1 MAAQTIVA
9 PDPLNMA
16 PSPPARPANPPEP
29 HAPGQEDRLDS
40 WKEIAAFL
48 KRGVRTVQRWERTE
62 ALPVRRHQ
70 HAKLGSVYAL
80 KSEVAAW
87 WESRGT
93 RLEDASAAAQV
104 PGVRR
109 RAEGDVRRRLLVLPF
124 ENLSGDAQQDYLSDG
139 LTEEMITG
147 LARLQPERLSV
158 IARSTALTYK
168 SGASPP
174 RRADQIAA
182 ELDLDYILEG
192 SVRASGGRIRVTAQL
207 VDAREHTHLWAQ
219 NYDRDLRD
227 VLEVQ
232 ADVAAAIAREVR
244 LAIAPAERT
253 AASAGRAADAETYQ
267 AFLMGRYLLNQMT
280 AASLAGSL
288 EWFARAIGREPTHA
302 LSHAGIAQA
311 YGLLATVPFDA
322 LPAHEAM
329 PKAAAAARKALELDA
344 SLPEAHA
351 ALGLVLHHYEWNWAE
366 AEKEYQR
373 ALELNPDYTAALLRY
388 AWLLLALGRSDEALA
403 RIARAQE
410 IAEEIDPHLLVVVR
424 ATRASAL
431 YFARKFDAVIAECRE
446 ALKLDARFYL
456 LHYLLSRA
464 LARTGR
470 RAAAVAAL
478 ARAKSAWKD
487 VPLVAAGAGLA
498 YAIAGRKAEATRIL
512 RRLEAQR
519 KRRNIPATYIGI
531 VYAGLGDFDAAFE
544 WLERAFEERAD
555 GLTLLN
561 AEPLGE
567 RFRADPRFQSLVRR
581 IGLP

>member
-1 MAAQTIVA
+1 MAAQTLVA
-9 PDPLNMA
+9 PESFIMA
-16 PSPPARPANPPEP
+16 PTLPARPDEPP
-29 HAPGQEDRLDS
+29 ADDRLDS

-80 KSEVAAW
+80 KSEVAEW
-87 WESRGT
+87 WDSRGT
-93 RLEDASAAAQV
+93 LLEAAPA
-104 PGVRR
+104 PARGAAVRP
-109 RAEGDVRRRLLVLPF
+109 RAAGDPRRRLLVLPF
-124 ENLSGDAQQDYLSDG
+124 ANLSGDAQQDYLSEG

-147 LARLQPERLSV
+147 LARLQPGRLSV
-158 IARSTALTYK
+158 IARSTALSYK
-168 SGASPP
+168 SGAKP
-174 RRADQIAA
+174 AEQIAA
-182 ELDLDYILEG
+182 ELDLDYLLEG
-192 SVRASGGRIRVTAQL
+192 SVRAAGGRVRVTAQL
-207 VDAREHTHLWAQ
+207 VDAREHTHVWAE
-219 NYDRDLRD
+219 NYDRDLGD

-244 LAIAPAERT
+244 LAIAPAERA
-253 AASAGRAADAETYQ
+253 AASASRPTRRVDAETYQ
-267 AFLMGRYLLNQMT
+267 AYLMGRYLLNQMT
-280 AASLAGSL
+280 AASLGQSL
-288 EWFARAIGREPTHA
+288 EWFGRAVARSQNSGTEHA
-302 LSHAGIAQA
+302 LSHAGIAQGYA
-311 YGLLATVPFDA
+311 LLATVPFDA
-322 LPAHEAM
+322 LAAHEAM
-329 PKAAAAARKALELDA
+329 PKAAAAARRALELDPT
-344 SLPEAHA
+344 LPEAHA

-366 AEKEYQR
+366 AERAYQR

-388 AWLLLALGRSDEALA
+388 AWLLLALGRAEEALE

-478 ARAKSAWKD
+478 ARTKSVWKD

-498 YAIAGRKAEATRIL
+498 YAIAGRRAEATRML

-531 VYAGLGDFDAAFE
+531 VYAGLGNYDAAFQ

-567 RFRADPRFQSLVRR
+567 RFRADPRFVSLVRR
-581 IGLP
+581 IGLPQ